1 MIGGNMLTIEYANMA
16 DNFGLEESENSPD
29 TQRGRKSAVED
40 GRLWA
45 DRDHFVWLL
54 ETSWPDLGGR
64 LSTVKSPSDVLA
76 LLQIWKERS
85 QNYGVQIL
93 LRAKSKPATTNSLNA
108 MRRRIREL
116 NVARLKA
123 SDYMQTCRESLEVA
137 QRASNGQL
145 SEREKVMVEQETKC
159 RADKFAQAEKEY
171 EALNRQHA
179 EMEQA
184 LQDGEAY
191 FARAEFVG
199 FCRSQRYRLTAVN
212 TANALAG
219 LPLMGWRQSAKR
231 CKAREP
237 SGSNGGAM
245 QIFDAIRRIVQSC
258 TRKSELIKHAECW
271 LKRPVGIS
279 SKSYGVSELRKDW
292 FYLRW
297 SIKTVLEAGSR
308 TRDLPYAIAREYW
321 DRKAK
326 ATNVDRLL
334 EEGER
339 IVV

>member
-1 MIGGNMLTIEYANMA
+1 MIVGWYENMTENIELT
-16 DNFGLEESENSPD
+16 ESENRAGP
-29 TQRGRKSAVED
+29 QRGRRSEVGD
-40 GRLWA
+40 GSLWG

-54 ETSWPDLGGR
+54 ETGWPDLGGR

-85 QNYGVQIL
+85 QNYGVRIL
-93 LRAKSKPATTNSLNA
+93 LRPQSKPATAISLNA

-123 SDYMQTCRESLEVA
+123 SDYVQKCRESLEVA

-145 SEREKVMVEQETKC
+145 SEREKVVVEEETKR
-159 RADKFAQAEKEY
+159 RAEKLSQAEKEY
-171 EALNRQHA
+171 EALNQQHA
-179 EMEQA
+179 EMQQA

-199 FCRSQRYRLTAVN
+199 FCRSHRYRITPVN

-219 LPLMGWRQSAKR
+219 LPFMGWRQSAKR
-231 CKAREP
+231 CKARAP
-237 SGSNGGAM
+237 SGANGGSM
-245 QIFDAIRRIVQSC
+245 QIFGAIRLIVQSS
-258 TRKSELIKHAECW
+258 TRKSELIKHAERW
-271 LKRPVGIS
+271 LRHPLGIS
-279 SKSYGVSELRKDW
+279 PKSFGVTELRKDW

-297 SIKTVLEAGSR
+297 SIKTVLEAGAR
-308 TRDLPYAIAREYW
+308 TSDLPYAIAKEYW
-321 DRKAK
+321 NRKTNAS
-326 ATNVDRLL
+326 NVDRLL

-339 IVV
+339 ILV

>member
-1 MIGGNMLTIEYANMA
+1 MINIAYVNMA
-16 DNFGLEESENSPD
+16 ENIELGESENSPE
-29 TQRGRKSAVED
+29 TQRGRKSEVGD
-40 GRLWA
+40 GRLWN

-54 ETSWPDLGGR
+54 ENSWHDLGGK
-64 LSTVKSPSDVLA
+64 LPSIKSPHELLA

-93 LRAKSKPATTNSLNA
+93 LRPNSKLATSNSLNA
-108 MRRRIREL
+108 MRRRRREL

-123 SDYMQTCRESLEVA
+123 SDYMRECRESLEVA
-137 QRASNGQL
+137 QRASNSQL
-145 SEREKVMVEQETKC
+145 SEREKIVVEEETK
-159 RADKFAQAEKEY
+159 RRTDKFLRAEKEY
-171 EALNRQHA
+171 EALNRQQA
-179 EMEQA
+179 ELEQT

-191 FARAEFVG
+191 FARAEFVY
-199 FCRSQRYRLTAVN
+199 FCRSRRYRLTPVN

-219 LPLMGWRQSAKR
+219 LPFMGWRQSARR
-231 CKAREP
+231 CKKREP
-237 SGSNGGAM
+237 VSANGGSM
-245 QIFDAIRRIVQSC
+245 QIFGAIRLIVRSC
-258 TRKSELIKHAECW
+258 TRKSELIKHAERW
-271 LKRPVGIS
+271 LRHPVGIS

-297 SIKTVLEAGSR
+297 SIKTVLEVGSR

-321 DRKAK
+321 DRKTK

-339 IVV
+339 ILV

>member
-1 MIGGNMLTIEYANMA
+1 MIISGYDNMVENIEL
-16 DNFGLEESENSPD
+16 GESENSPE
-29 TQRGRKSAVED
+29 TQRGRKSEVGD
-40 GRLWA
+40 GRLWS

-85 QNYGVQIL
+85 QEYGVQIL
-93 LRAKSKPATTNSLNA
+93 LRPQSKPATANSLNA

-116 NVARLKA
+116 NVERLKA
-123 SDYMQTCRESLEVA
+123 SDYVQKCRESLEVA
-137 QRASNGQL
+137 QRASNSQL
-145 SEREKVMVEQETKC
+145 SEREKVVVEEETKR
-159 RADKFAQAEKEY
+159 RANKLTQAEKDF
-171 EALNRQHA
+171 EALNQQHA
-179 EMEQA
+179 EMQQA

-199 FCRSQRYRLTAVN
+199 FCRSHRYRLTPVN

-219 LPLMGWRQSAKR
+219 LPFMGWRQSAKR
-231 CKAREP
+231 CRARAP
-237 SGSNGGAM
+237 SGANGGSM
-245 QIFDAIRRIVQSC
+245 QIFNAIRLIVQSC
-258 TRKSELIKHAECW
+258 TRKSELIKHAERW
-271 LKRPVGIS
+271 LRHPVGIS

-297 SIKTVLEAGSR
+297 SIKTVLEVGSR